1 MNNAIQLRLLSFT
14 LVGMG
19 VVVVVCIRLV
29 VRLESKRIVM
39 IELMAYLALIE
50 TKTKLH

>member
-19 VVVVVCIRLV
+19 VVVVVCILLV
-29 VRLESKRIVM
+29 VGQESKRIVK
-39 IELMAYLALIE
+39 IEPMEYLARIE
-50 TKTKLH
+50 TKTKRH